1 MSNYMEEQSIPTNK
15 REETKTLVKGDAYR
29 VPPSTH
35 THTHTHT
42 REPQCFSVSNY
53 LKEWIQS
60 EFSKASVN
68 DPDISP
74 LLHTLA
80 AQCPANEER
89 TSSSGVILS
98 PGFPGNYPNSQ
109 TCSWLLHM
117 IPGGCHVTSVQL
129 VQ

>member
-1 MSNYMEEQSIPTNK
+1 MFV
-15 REETKTLVKGDAYR
+15 KTWRNRAF
-29 VPPSTH
+29 PPLKEKKQRLLLKEMHTECHPRH
-35 THTHTHT
+35 THTHIHT
-42 REPQCFSVSNY
+42 PESPSVSNY

-60 EFSKASVN
+60 EISKASVN